1 MKVLARLLFCLAL
14 TAGVQAQH
22 DQAGSDQLLQALE
35 ERLQLR
41 QATAGE
47 FRQLQYITVLP
58 QPLESSGRF
67 SYRPE
72 GGLVWETLEPIPNR
86 LEFDESGIRQ
96 SVEGD
101 TVWEVGADQP
111 AAVTITRV
119 ISRILAA
126 DWQGLREYFAIEGSV
141 EPEGW
146 ELQLR
151 PRDEVLG
158 QVAESITLRGDETLS
173 TMVLHEPG
181 GDRSEIH
188 FDISAPGAQ

>member
-1 MKVLARLLFCLAL
+1 MISLGRILFALILA
-14 TAGVQAQH
+14 AGVQAQ
-22 DQAGSDQLLQALE
+22 DNQAGDEDLLQALE

-47 FRQLQYITVLP
+47 FRQLQYIAVLP
-58 QPLESSGRF
+58 QPLSSSGRF
-67 SYRPE
+67 SYHPE
-72 GGLVWETLEPIPNR
+72 DGLIWETLEPIPNR
-86 LEFDESGIRQ
+86 LEFDDAGIRQ

-126 DWQGLREYFAIEGSV
+126 DWPGLREYFAIEGSV
-141 EPEGW
+141 EPQHW
-146 ELQLR
+146 ELDLQ

-158 QVAESITLRGDETLS
+158 QVVESITLSGDEALS